1 MSKLNNLLSPLR
13 NVSLPKPN
21 ATVLLFVGALVAIVL
36 ANSPLQGW
44 YQSILNYPIEVNIL
58 GFEIF
63 QHHGHTMTLAQ
74 FVNDFLMAI
83 FFLVVGLEIK
93 QEMTVGELSS
103 VKKSMLPVIAALGGM
118 IVPALFFFIVQHEAP
133 GSNGA
138 AIPMATDIAFAL
150 ALIAAVGSR
159 VPSSLRIFLMALAVV
174 DDIGGIIIIAM
185 FYSSGVAWMPL
196 VVALGIL
203 ALIYLLGRMGVEHP
217 LFYFLGFFVVWQ
229 LFLLSGLHATI
240 AGVVTALCVPIASK
254 VRIDDLR
261 GELRAHFEH
270 LSLSEQRENKG
281 ALILSHNQ
289 IHVTEQ
295 LKQTVGRTLSPVQAL
310 EHLYSPIVSFI
321 ILPLF
326 AFANAGVTFG
336 DISADGLMGVP
347 LAVFLGLFPG
357 KAVGI
362 TLFTWVAIALGI
374 CAWPKGMNLRRLI
387 PLSVFGGVGFTVS
400 LFIANLAY
408 GAEYAELLNQAK
420 LGIFTGTILSGIVGY
435 IWLSKAV
442 ANEPDQASAEH

>member
-1 MSKLNNLLSPLR
+1 MNKLNNLLTPLR
-13 NVSLPKPN
+13 NISLPKPN

-36 ANSPLQGW
+36 ANSPLEGW
-44 YQSILNYPIEVNIL
+44 YQSVLSYPINVNIL
-58 GFEIF
+58 GFDVFE
-63 QHHGHTMTLAQ
+63 HHGHTMTLAQ

-118 IVPALFFFIVQHEAP
+118 IVPALFFLIVQPDAP
-133 GSNGA
+133 GSDGA

-174 DDIGGIIIIAM
+174 DDIGGIIIIAI
-185 FYSSGVAWMPL
+185 FYSSGIAWTPL
-196 VVALGIL
+196 VIALGVL

-217 LFYFLGFFVVWQ
+217 IFYFLGFFVVWQ
-229 LFLLSGLHATI
+229 LFLHSGLHATI
-240 AGVVTALCVPIASK
+240 AGVVTALCIPIASK
-254 VRIDDLR
+254 VRIHDLR
-261 GELRAHFEH
+261 SELRGHFEH
-270 LSLSEQRENKG
+270 LSLDEHRENKG

-289 IHVTEQ
+289 IHVTER
-295 LKQTVGRTLSPVQAL
+295 LRQTIGRTISPVQAL
-310 EHLYSPIVSFI
+310 EHLYSPLVSFV

-326 AFANAGVTFG
+326 AFANAGVSFS
-336 DISADGLMGVP
+336 DISADGLAGVP

-374 CAWPKGMNLRRLI
+374 CTWPKGMNLRRLI

-400 LFIANLAY
+400 LFIASLAY
-408 GAEYAELLNQAK
+408 KTDDPDFLNQAK
-420 LGIFTGTILSGIVGY
+420 LGIFTGTILSGLVGY
-435 IWLSKAV
+435 IWLKKAV
-442 ANEPDQASAEH
+442 ADEPEQTTTDQ